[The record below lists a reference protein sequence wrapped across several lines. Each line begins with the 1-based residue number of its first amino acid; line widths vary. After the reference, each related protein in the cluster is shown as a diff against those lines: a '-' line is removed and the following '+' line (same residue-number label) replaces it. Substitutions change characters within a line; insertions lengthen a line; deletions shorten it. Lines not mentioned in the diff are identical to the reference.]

1 MSPQRR
7 NLIVGIVVLIG
18 LGLFVWLLLLFSG
31 SAASLF
37 VPKGLKVTLTTDRA
51 DGISDGSSIYFRGVQ
66 VGRVTA
72 VQRAADNQNVV
83 ITADIDAKP
92 PLPKNVEGIIR
103 TSSALGTAAAI
114 SLEIIGNES
123 PSSESL
129 AGGEQLKA
137 RYVGLEF
144 FPEEIT
150 GLAEDF
156 RRVQLAEHV
165 NQTVVSFHEQAEKAG
180 LVLQSLQKL
189 ISDPKLQDDIHTAAD
204 NIRMATVTANRIGAK
219 LEKLS
224 DKLDTTVDNANATMG
239 DLRGTVSQTNAH
251 IDTLSRQLADD
262 VQKVGLVLDQAQQAT
277 AKVNNG
283 NGTVGLLLNDPKL
296 YNTLVDTS
304 KSLSVTA
311 DSLQRLVQQ
320 WEQEGVSL
328 KLAK

>member
-31 SAASLF
+31 SAADLF
-37 VPKGLKVTLTTDRA
+37 VPKGLKVTMTTDRA

-72 VQRAADNQNVV
+72 VERAADNQNVL

-92 PLPKNVEGIIR
+92 PLPKNVEGVIR

-114 SLEIIGNES
+114 SLELSGP
-123 PSSESL
+123 PSSEPL
-129 AGGEQLKA
+129 QGGEQLQA
-137 RYVGLEF
+137 RFVGLEF

-150 GLAEDF
+150 GFVGDL
-156 RRVQLAEHV
+156 RRVQLAAHLNE
-165 NQTVVSFHEQAEKAG
+165 TVVSFHEQAEKAG

-189 ISDPKLQDDIHTAAD
+189 ISDPKLEGDIHTAAD
-204 NIRMATVTANRIGAK
+204 NIRMATETANRIGAK

-224 DKLDTTVDNANATMG
+224 DKLDSTVDNANATMG